1 MAYAFNILPV
11 VAAVRAVVNAGL
23 SRQGQIPY
31 ALPLTTTARQVSE
44 YPGTLP
50 MTLLQIKAC
59 KTDTTDCPANSI
71 RIHLPIIVHHIRETE
86 PGTGSGV
93 ETALALMTGL
103 AAAISTDYHLT
114 AGQGGANPL
123 NIEQANVES
132 IDCGDDNIVQ
142 MLLDQA
148 AQTDQVAV
156 SLSLTVTWVEDLI
169 TRSA

>member
-1 MAYAFNILPV
+1 MAYTFSILPV

-23 SRQGQIPY
+23 TRQGQIPY

-50 MTLLQIKAC
+50 MTLLQIKAAR
-59 KTDTTDCPANSI
+59 TDTDCPVNSVRI
-71 RIHLPIIVHHIRETE
+71 RLPIIVHHIRDTE

-93 ETALALMTGL
+93 ETALSLMMGL
-103 AAAISTDYHLT
+103 AAAIQTDYHLT
-114 AGQGGANPL
+114 VGQGGANPL
-123 NIEQANVES
+123 SIEETTVDS

-142 MLLDQA
+142 MLLDQNN
-148 AQTDQVAV
+148 QTDQVAV

-169 TRSA
+169 TRSV

>member
-1 MAYAFNILPV
+1 MAYTFSILPV
-11 VAAVRAVVNAGL
+11 VAAVRAMVNAGL
-23 SRQGQIPY
+23 TRQGQIPY

-50 MTLLQIKAC
+50 MTLLQIKAAR
-59 KTDTTDCPANSI
+59 TDTDCPANSV
-71 RIHLPIIVHHIRETE
+71 RLHLPIIIHHLRDTE

-93 ETALALMTGL
+93 ETALSLMMGL
-103 AAAISTDYHLT
+103 AAAIQTDFHLLG
-114 AGQGGANPL
+114 GQSGTNAL
-123 NIEQANVES
+123 SIEEAVINS

-142 MLLDQA
+142 MLLDQNN
-148 AQTDQVAV
+148 QTDQVAV

>member
-1 MAYAFNILPV
+1 MAYTFNILPV

-23 SRQGQIPY
+23 TRQGQIPY

-50 MTLLQIKAC
+50 MTLLQIKAAR
-59 KTDTTDCPANSI
+59 TDTDCPVNSVRI
-71 RIHLPIIVHHIRETE
+71 RLPIIVHHLRDTE

-93 ETALALMTGL
+93 ETALSLMMGL
-103 AAAISTDYHLT
+103 AAAITTDFHLT

-123 NIEQANVES
+123 SIEETVVDS

-142 MLLDQA
+142 MLLDQNN
-148 AQTDQVAV
+148 QTDQVAV

>member
-59 KTDTTDCPANSI
+59 KTDTDCPINSI

-103 AAAISTDYHLT
+103 AAAITTDYHLT

-123 NIEQANVES
+123 SIEQANVES